1 MRRIPLATMAWLPA
15 ALFST
20 AVLAQPAPATGTAG
34 KAATDTSTPAPAPAP
49 APAPPAGGPAMAP
62 GGPGTGGGM
71 GAGPG
76 MGRNPRRGPALMTP
90 AEREEYQGRMR
101 SMKTYSECVAYQK
114 EHRKLLEQ
122 RAKERGAAL
131 PPQRMNPCDQM
142 RSRGLLK

>member
-1 MRRIPLATMAWLPA
+1 MRWIPLATMAWLPA

-20 AVLAQPAPATGTAG
+20 AVLAQSAPATGTAG
-34 KAATDTSTPAPAPAP
+34 KAVTDTSTPAPAPAP
-49 APAPPAGGPAMAP
+49 AQAPPPP
-62 GGPGTGGGM
+62 SGGPGMGPGAGGAK

-76 MGRNPRRGPALMTP
+76 MGRNPRRGAALMTP

-101 SMKTYSECVAYQK
+101 SMKSYNECVAYQND
-114 EHRKLLEQ
+114 HRKLMEQ
-122 RAKERGAAL
+122 RAKERSVTL